1 MKNESLGQT
10 EADSTQLGTH
20 GICGV
25 MFGKLAGV
33 YLKSTDFLNRNTDGL
48 PPLLLRLVLAY
59 EFWEAGVMKYQGENW
74 FDNLKFPFP
83 FDLLSNDLLW
93 LMGTWFEIIGAIA
106 LILGFATRFFSL
118 SLMILTV
125 VAINTVHWPAE
136 WNTLSELWKG
146 YSISNKG
153 FGNYKLPLLY
163 LLMFL
168 PLLFGGAGKWSLDH
182 AIKRVFCRTV

>member
-1 MKNESLGQT
+1 MKYNDLCHT
-10 EADSTQLGTH
+10 EDDSAHDGKR
-20 GICGV
+20 GACGV
-25 MFGKLAGV
+25 IFARLARFH
-33 YLKSTDFLNRNTDGL
+33 LKSTDFLNRNADGL
-48 PPLLLRLVLAY
+48 PPFLLRLILAY

-74 FDNLKFPFP
+74 FDNLTFPVP
-83 FDLLSNDLLW
+83 FNLLSDDLLW
-93 LMGTWFEIIGAIA
+93 FMGTWLEIIGAIA
-106 LILGFATRFFSL
+106 LVLGLATRFFSL

-136 WNTLSELWKG
+136 WNTLSELWQG

-182 AIKRVFCRTV
+182 AIERVFYPS